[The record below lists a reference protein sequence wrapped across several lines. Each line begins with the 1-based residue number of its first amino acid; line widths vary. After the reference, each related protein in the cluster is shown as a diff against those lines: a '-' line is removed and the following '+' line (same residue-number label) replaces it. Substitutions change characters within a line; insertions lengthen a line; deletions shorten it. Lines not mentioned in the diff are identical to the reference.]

1 MDPERVGSQTI
12 FAAPPVQPEGRAQ
25 VEHAGSAN
33 CVTCTEVRMTKGQ
46 QGKGQSNKPKM
57 SVKDK
62 SDKKK
67 AKAKAKHDAT
77 VVLPK

>member
-1 MDPERVGSQTI
+1 
-12 FAAPPVQPEGRAQ
+12 
-25 VEHAGSAN
+25 
-33 CVTCTEVRMTKGQ
+33 MTKGQ

-67 AKAKAKHDAT
+67 ATAKAKHDAT